1 MYLCMHVVNL
11 KMLFYNLKKGLN
23 IGIKAFWY
31 TNFNSY
37 FLKSKFIYYFLI
49 FDHTCTNI
57 REIPIRKPWRQQI
70 QFEMI

>member
-31 TNFNSY
+31 TFNSY
-37 FLKSKFIYYFLI
+37 FLKFKFIY
-49 FDHTCTNI
+49 
-57 REIPIRKPWRQQI
+57 
-70 QFEMI
+70 